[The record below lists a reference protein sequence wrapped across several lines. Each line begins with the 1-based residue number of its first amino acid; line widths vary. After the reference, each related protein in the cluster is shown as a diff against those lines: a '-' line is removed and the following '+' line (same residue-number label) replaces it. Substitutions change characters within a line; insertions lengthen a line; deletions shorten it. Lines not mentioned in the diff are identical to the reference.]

1 MVNRGADEK
10 AGKRT
15 QGCKDQEDH
24 GHPGH
29 VRRRAHFREEIR
41 EALEARFAAIQR
53 VMWYNEEREEI
64 EISTHASAN
73 TIGLQSLPSSGY
85 SRKKL
90 AGLKRTPRTVLTKL
104 PAGFEST
111 TFKTSRGSYP
121 GVEPPAPQPGPQPSS
136 YLKENCCVRIE
147 LRDLSVSSR
156 STRARSSIGVPR
168 PPRALLASRS
178 LRRVLCPR

>member
-1 MVNRGADEK
+1 VFAGRTTVFKDMVNRGADEK

-29 VRRRAHFREEIR
+29 FREEIR
-41 EALEARFAAIQR
+41 EAFEPRFAAIQR
-53 VMWYNEEREEI
+53 VMRYNEEREEI

-85 SRKKL
+85 SRKNL

-111 TFKTSRGSYP
+111 TFKTSRGSTQESNLQRH
-121 GVEPPAPQPGPQPSS
+121 GLGHNPPPTSKKIA
-136 YLKENCCVRIE
+136 
-147 LRDLSVSSR
+147 
-156 STRARSSIGVPR
+156 
-168 PPRALLASRS
+168 ALG
-178 LRRVLCPR
+178 